1 MDFVKSKAVDLK
13 SYAVEADLGR
23 LKRIRIP

>member
-1 MDFVKSKAVDLK
+1 MRGVKSKAVDFK

-23 LKRIRIP
+23 LKRIRTL